1 MLRNKKHISLGPQN
15 WPPPPWNQSLDCLIV
30 RVILFSTWANI
41 SSFFLNH
48 KQQFQE
54 LLNKLISRFIKTTT
68 VQWQVMVDF
77 RCKHPIFI
85 LNTESG
91 PAFADMNT
99 KPKQNRA
106 RSELNKHDIF
116 CPCHN
121 TTRQNR
127 YGNWKCSF
135 LWIFFIHL
143 ERFWAYVFMAVANFC
158 RIPIF

>member
-1 MLRNKKHISLGPQN
+1 
-15 WPPPPWNQSLDCLIV
+15 
-30 RVILFSTWANI
+30 
-41 SSFFLNH
+41 
-48 KQQFQE
+48 
-54 LLNKLISRFIKTTT
+54 
-68 VQWQVMVDF
+68 MVDF

-116 CPCHN
+116 
-121 TTRQNR
+121 R

-135 LWIFFIHL
+135 FLIFFRQWEVFELTCLWQWQIFVGSQFFSLYTKFIVQHL
-143 ERFWAYVFMAVANFC
+143 LVPCLATVVVFEILPTSLSLQFHLLEMIDFALDGKLVQD
-158 RIPIF
+158 

>member
-1 MLRNKKHISLGPQN
+1 MLRNKKHISQGPQN
-15 WPPPPWNQSLDCLIV
+15 WPFPPTPWNQSLDCLIV

-54 LLNKLISRFIKTTT
+54 LLNWLISRFIKTTT
-68 VQWQVMVDF
+68 LEWQVMVDF

-127 YGNWKCSF
+127 YGNWKCCSF
-135 LWIFFIHL
+135 LWIFFRETFKNYL
-143 ERFWAYVFMAVANFC
+143 ADFFR
-158 RIPIF
+158 